1 MGWDVTQVGPN
12 FTTYAFINY
21 YIRRTYDGIY
31 ESVKIFEGK
40 NENGQKP
47 FYVALKKLEDN
58 SVFACVILTRRKN
71 GQVFTKVIGESAG
84 PCYYEAPASFI
95 GLLSPTDNEIAT
107 QWRADVLAT
116 ETLKT
121 LNTANKV
128 LVGMFGEENN

>member
-1 MGWDVTQVGPN
+1 MGWDVTQVGSN

-58 SVFACVILTRRKN
+58 SVFACVILTRRVN
-71 GQVFTKVIGESAG
+71 GQVFVKVIGESAE
-84 PCYYEAPASFI
+84 PFYYEASAKFLE
-95 GLLSPTDNEIAT
+95 LLSPTTNISSLK
-107 QWRADVLAT
+107 WRADCLNHYIST
-116 ETLKT
+116 KILKG
-121 LNTANKV
+121 V
-128 LVGMFGEENN
+128 S